1 MPDAH
6 GFERRT
12 LLSGRD
18 PATVPRRELEA
29 AFGRTLG
36 EEPIAAVAVPGW
48 SSRSALALLRWARE
62 RAIPAILMSESTAA
76 DAPRRALK
84 ELVKR
89 RLLRHFA
96 AALVGGAPQ
105 RRYLLELGFPGTRIF
120 LGYDAVDNAHF
131 ARGTLA
137 AARAGR
143 PPFFLASCRFVPQ
156 KNLLGLLEAYARY
169 RRLAGDAA
177 WDLVI
182 LGDGALAP
190 ELEARRARLGL
201 VASVHLP
208 GFRQYDELPSWYGRA
223 SAFVLPSTSEPWGLV
238 VNEAMASG
246 LPVLVSRRC
255 GCAVDLVAEGRNGF
269 TFDPHDVV
277 GLAILL
283 HRLAHGG
290 LDLAAMGAA
299 SRAIVARWGVERFAQ
314 GLAGALAAAAGA
326 PPRRPDAIARGLLA
340 GLVRP

>member
-190 ELEARRARLGL
+190 ELEA
-201 VASVHLP
+201 
-208 GFRQYDELPSWYGRA
+208 
-223 SAFVLPSTSEPWGLV
+223 
-238 VNEAMASG
+238 ASG
-246 LPVLVSRRC
+246 LKL
-255 GCAVDLVAEGRNGF
+255 
-269 TFDPHDVV
+269 
-277 GLAILL
+277 
-283 HRLAHGG
+283 
-290 LDLAAMGAA
+290 
-299 SRAIVARWGVERFAQ
+299 
-314 GLAGALAAAAGA
+314 
-326 PPRRPDAIARGLLA
+326 PR
-340 GLVRP
+340 